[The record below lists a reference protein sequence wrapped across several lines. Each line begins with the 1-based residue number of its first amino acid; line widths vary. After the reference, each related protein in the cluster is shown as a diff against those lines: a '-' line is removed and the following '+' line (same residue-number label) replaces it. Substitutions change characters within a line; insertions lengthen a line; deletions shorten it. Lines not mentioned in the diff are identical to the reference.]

1 MPFALALASMA
12 PSSSSPSSK
21 WQREIMP
28 FARDFSIAHTH
39 KSPQYCTFTILRRHD
54 EIANNKFTRNEIKS
68 TTLLIDLAVRRIFGD
83 HKSRPCALA
92 TTKYFLNFIR
102 NTHVCG
108 YVYYHWK
115 KNKNLLFMPWI
126 TSSGGLVWCAFS
138 SSCRY
143 SGLKFISHEIYKWF
157 WSTGPQIVIK

>member
-115 KNKNLLFMPWI
+115 KIKIFYLCHGLHPAADWFGVLFLHRVGIPGWSSFHMKY
-126 TSSGGLVWCAFS
+126 TSDSEALDRKLW
-138 SSCRY
+138 
-143 SGLKFISHEIYKWF
+143 
-157 WSTGPQIVIK
+157 